1 MSNMKATKI
10 TIELV
15 VLGDPAEALS
25 VVESLLDNGTPQD
38 EISDWEGSGDPMRCA
53 AATILHE
60 PEDVTD
66 EYVNQNADFEEGLAE
81 DRAGA

>member
-1 MSNMKATKI
+1 
-10 TIELV
+10 
-15 VLGDPAEALS
+15 
-25 VVESLLDNGTPQD
+25 
-38 EISDWEGSGDPMRCA
+38 MRCA

-66 EYVNQNADFEEGLAE
+66 EYVNQIADFEEGLAE